1 MEYSELIQNRYTV
14 RDFKPDAIPQVILEK
29 ILTAGQLA
37 PTACNKQPQQ
47 IYIVRKPELIQKM
60 RGITQCAYNAP
71 VILILAG
78 RKSEGWVNPFD
89 NKDSTET
96 DVSIV
101 ATHMML
107 AAADSNVGS
116 TWVGWADLERIK
128 KEFDLPSDVTV
139 YGLLNLGYPSDA
151 SAPAPQHSDRKPL
164 NETVAEL

>member
-1 MEYSELIQNRYTV
+1 MEYSELIKNRYTV
-14 RDFKPDAIPQVILEK
+14 RDFKPDAIPQDILDK

-107 AAADSNVGS
+107 ADFSILVILLMQAFPHHSIRTENRLMKRWLNCRLSFDSFV
-116 TWVGWADLERIK
+116 V
-128 KEFDLPSDVTV
+128 
-139 YGLLNLGYPSDA
+139 
-151 SAPAPQHSDRKPL
+151 
-164 NETVAEL
+164 

>member
-1 MEYSELIQNRYTV
+1 
-14 RDFKPDAIPQVILEK
+14 
-29 ILTAGQLA
+29 
-37 PTACNKQPQQ
+37 
-47 IYIVRKPELIQKM
+47 M

-71 VILILAG
+71 VILILTG

-107 AAADSNVGS
+107 EAADLNVGS

-139 YGLLNLGYPSDA
+139 YGLLNLGYPADA
-151 SAPAPQHSDRKPL
+151 SVPAPQHSDRKPL